1 MKTPIRIAI
10 LLGVVIGFW
19 ALYLSNVINSGRVLN
34 PPILSTAAQTPQL
47 TKPVVGRKLP
57 ALSSCKVI
65 SGDIQSST
73 KTTITIEDC
82 KAASLATTYPLH
94 EVLIEKLNAN
104 VGETNIRS
112 FSDLLLNTEAAVT
125 LHTIVENSVE
135 ICVSIRVTERWKDR
149 ISYLLI
155 SYKDV
160 YHKPY
165 KTVRLY
171 QIVEPFRLRPDN

>member
-1 MKTPIRIAI
+1 M
-10 LLGVVIGFW
+10 
-19 ALYLSNVINSGRVLN
+19 
-34 PPILSTAAQTPQL
+34 
-47 TKPVVGRKLP
+47 
-57 ALSSCKVI
+57 I